1 MQCSLNSIVNLGFYS
16 QIYIY
21 IFIIYLFKPP
31 ATKFQTAVKAK
42 KLNHQPVAGKI
53 NPSIIACSTTPATM
67 YCFNVILCPFCKA
80 LLPYEFDIVTK
91 RDSLMCNQTTI
102 IGQNK

>member
-1 MQCSLNSIVNLGFYS
+1 M
-16 QIYIY
+16 
-21 IFIIYLFKPP
+21 
-31 ATKFQTAVKAK
+31 FQTADKAK

-53 NPSIIACSTTPATM
+53 KPSTITCSTTPATM
-67 YCFNVILCPFCKA
+67 YCFNVILCPFYKA

-91 RDSLMCNQTTI
+91 KDSLMCNQTTF